1 MNTDNDNKKL
11 ITMKPIKVEI
21 NTSTKFVIKMPI
33 LCNLLTTYKICKKIF
48 LLFYDKASEEHAKL
62 KFIITLFQRGA
73 AGESRTLM
81 RLPSLDFESSASAS
95 SATAAYC
102 YCFFNHSLPT
112 PDFKY
117 FSRVLASG
125 LVG

>member
-62 KFIITLFQRGA
+62 KHGSNWFFYGFFVSLFFYYNTFPTWCRGRESNSHEVA
-73 AGESRTLM
+73 LAG
-81 RLPSLDFESSASAS
+81 F
-95 SATAAYC
+95 
-102 YCFFNHSLPT
+102 
-112 PDFKY
+112 
-117 FSRVLASG
+117 
-125 LVG
+125 